1 MLIRTALRATLV
13 LSLALSPV
21 LVIAQATPGDLEAE
35 LRAIAAAAYPDD
47 GPGAAVIVV
56 RDGEVLLRDGFGMAH
71 LELGVPIEPDMVF
84 RIGSLTKQFTAV
96 GILMLVEEGSLALSD
111 PLTKF
116 LPDYPLGERVVTVE
130 QLIAHTSGI
139 RSYTDLPQ
147 FSEMWRQDKTTEE
160 LIATFSH
167 EPFVFEPGARV
178 QYNNSGYVLLGAIIE
193 QVSGMPWHAFLHQ
206 RIFEPLGLSVT
217 GLDQTAAIIPR
228 RVPGYTRAGYTF
240 SPSSLPSR
248 PSPGY
253 TRAGDTWANAAFLT
267 MTLPH
272 AAGALVSSV
281 DDLARWDRAI
291 AGGEL
296 LSAEGWAR
304 ALTAFPLADG
314 SSTGY
319 AAGWLVGHVG
329 PHASFEHGG
338 GIHGFAAYGLHV
350 PSERLFV
357 AVLANA
363 DMPPAM
369 PSAVALDLAAAVLG
383 LDLHPDEVA
392 IDPARLDDYV
402 GVYRIDDETTGTITR
417 EGDRLFAQ
425 SSGASRLE
433 IYPIGEDRFALR
445 EAVIVIEFV
454 REAGEVVAMNVIP
467 RVGPPIRAVR
477 TDEAPAEPPPAVA
490 LDEAALQALAGTYRL
505 QPNFEITVSHAAGR
519 LYAQATAQPR
529 LALIAESPTR
539 FRFEAVDAVLEFT
552 LDGGRAS
559 SLTLYQGGR
568 VLVAPRID

>member
-1 MLIRTALRATLV
+1 MPIRTALRATLV

-21 LVIAQATPGDLEAE
+21 LVIAQAAPGGLEAE

-96 GILMLVEEGSLALSD
+96 GILMLAEEGSLALSD

-116 LPDYPLGERVVTVE
+116 LPEYPLGERVVTVE
-130 QLIAHTSGI
+130 HLIAHTSGI

-147 FSEMWRQDKTTEE
+147 FREMWRQDKTTDE
-160 LIATFSH
+160 LIAMFSN
-167 EPFVFEPGARV
+167 EPFVFEPGARF

-193 QVSGMPWHAFLHQ
+193 QVSGMPWHAFLRE
-206 RIFEPLGLSVT
+206 RIFEPLGLSAT

-228 RVPGYTRAGYTF
+228 RVPGYTRAGE
-240 SPSSLPSR
+240 
-248 PSPGY
+248 G
-253 TRAGDTWANAAFLT
+253 WANAAFLS
-267 MTLPH
+267 MTQPH

-291 AGGEL
+291 ADGEL

-314 SSTGY
+314 SSTAY
-319 AAGWLVGHVG
+319 AAGWLTGHVG

-338 GIHGFAAYGLHV
+338 GINGFAAYGLHV

-363 DMPPAM
+363 DMPAAM

-383 LDLHPDEVA
+383 LELHPEEVA
-392 IDPARLDDYV
+392 IDPARLDEYV
-402 GVYRIDDETTGTITR
+402 GVYRIDGETTRTITR
-417 EGDRLFAQ
+417 DGDRLFSQ
-425 SSGASRLE
+425 RSGARRLE
-433 IYPIGEDRFALR
+433 IYPIGEDRFAFR
-445 EAVIVIEFV
+445 EAVTVIEFI

-467 RVGPPIRAVR
+467 RVGPPSRAVR
-477 TDEAPAEPPPAVA
+477 TDEAPAEPQPAVA

-505 QPNFEITVSHAAGR
+505 QPNFEITVSHEGGR

-529 LALIAESPTR
+529 LALVAESATR

-559 SLTLYQGGR
+559 HLTLYQGGM